1 MYVRRSFNMRFSVLV
16 DAGKMCMVIESE
28 SRDWVS
34 LKSAGGDVVF
44 KNEYCC
50 VPEMMVDGVLCT
62 RGEYHRCLESK
73 MA

>member
-1 MYVRRSFNMRFSVLV
+1 MKCSILV

-28 SRDWVS
+28 SKNWAS

-62 RGEYHRCLESK
+62 RGE
-73 MA
+73 